1 MLFSN
6 IGGNGLSELLEFFT
20 MKPLVKEVDINGL
33 SNAVKSWI
41 DARPNANFG
50 LLTSIDGK
58 QLVTLLLD
66 PNGRSA
72 ESWISDLHG
81 DSYNTLTSLVPQSH
95 WFERSV
101 YDLFGVIP
109 EQHPR
114 LKHILLH
121 DEYEST
127 FHPLSWRDKS
137 SDKNIVCKQQTSKEL
152 FSSEKLIS
160 TGAKREYKF
169 LQVRGEGI
177 YELPV
182 GPIHAGVIEPGHFRF
197 NCFGETILNLE
208 IRLGYVHRGIEKRL
222 IEVPWQKA
230 RFVAEAAASDTAC
243 ANALAHA
250 VAIESLFEIELPPL
264 VRALRTV
271 ALEVERLA
279 MHIIDVGGLCG
290 DFGFLPGAAAAGRLR
305 GKALRIGQMLS
316 GSRFMR
322 GFILPGGVRKFS
334 HEHVSAMQKLI
345 KDLRQELRPIYE
357 IITENQTARERMEK
371 IGIISASLAKEFG
384 LVGVA
389 ARACGIAYD
398 CRQHFPH
405 GLYPEMAPPIALQKG
420 GDILARTR
428 VRMAEIQSSCNIIE
442 NILADLNDGP
452 VSIKLPEKLPDN
464 QVGLSI
470 VEAFRGELIH
480 MIFTDDKGAIKRYTI
495 KDPSFNNWT
504 AVSIA
509 IRNNLIADFPLC
521 NKSLSLSY
529 SGNDL

>member
-1 MLFSN
+1 
-6 IGGNGLSELLEFFT
+6 
-20 MKPLVKEVDINGL
+20 MKPLVKEVHISGL
-33 SNAVKSWI
+33 SNAVKAWI
-41 DARPNANFG
+41 DARTNARFG

-66 PNGRSA
+66 TEKGSA
-72 ESWISDLHG
+72 ESWISSLND

-101 YDLFGVIP
+101 YDLFGLMP

-127 FHPLSWRDKS
+127 FHPLSWREASKDNNVVHKL
-137 SDKNIVCKQQTSKEL
+137 QTSFGKEA

-222 IEVPWQKA
+222 TEVSWQKA
-230 RFVAEAAASDTAC
+230 RFVAEAAAGDTVS

-250 VAIESLFEIELPPL
+250 VAIESLFEVELSPL
-264 VRALRTV
+264 VQALRTI

-290 DFGFLPGAAAAGRLR
+290 DIGFLPGAAAAGRLR
-305 GKALRIGQMLS
+305 GKALGIGQMLT

-334 HEHVSAMQKLI
+334 SQHVGSMQKQI
-345 KDLRQELRPIYE
+345 KNLRQELRIIYD

-371 IGIISASLAKEFG
+371 IGIISSSLAKEFG

-389 ARACGIAYD
+389 ARACGIPYD
-398 CRQHFPH
+398 CRQHFSH
-405 GLYPEMAPPIALQKG
+405 GLYPDIAPLIALQHG
-420 GDILARTR
+420 GDILSRTR
-428 VRMAEIQSSCNIIE
+428 VRLAEIQSSCNIIE
-442 NILADLNDGP
+442 KVLADLNDGP
-452 VSIKLPEKLPDN
+452 CSTQLPDKLPSN

-480 MIFTDDKGAIKRYTI
+480 LIFTNEKER
-495 KDPSFNNWT
+495 
-504 AVSIA
+504 
-509 IRNNLIADFPLC
+509 
-521 NKSLSLSY
+521 
-529 SGNDL
+529 